1 MLLLLTMTQFINLL
15 FYTQLFPLNW
25 RCICHHIYFQTL
37 TKFTRTRHFS
47 HRNVVFLRVIQFRLI
62 KPSETHLNHV
72 VPSVPLPLQFFH
84 TTNTFQLKWTS
95 CCLFFF
101 FFFQCI
107 VGILSCTLLFFSL
120 ILKHPL
126 ISIFLYYFP
135 YFFNFLFSSWA
146 KFQCQFFAF
155 SFSTFISWDNYWS
168 RAIMCRPSLA
178 SLLHCLVSFS
188 CFVFFIA
195 LIKFTHSLCYLI
207 TTWKLWRIQ

>member
-15 FYTQLFPLNW
+15 FYTQLFPPNW

-37 TKFTRTRHFS
+37 TKFTITRHFS

-101 FFFQCI
+101 FFFFNALSVFFRVLFYFFLSSSNIHWYQFSCI
-107 VGILSCTLLFFSL
+107 IY
-120 ILKHPL
+120 H
-126 ISIFLYYFP
+126 IFLIFC
-135 YFFNFLFSSWA
+135 FLLELNFSANFLRSL
-146 KFQCQFFAF
+146 FQ
-155 SFSTFISWDNYWS
+155 
-168 RAIMCRPSLA
+168 
-178 SLLHCLVSFS
+178 LLSHEIIIDLEPLCV
-188 CFVFFIA
+188 A
-195 LIKFTHSLCYLI
+195 LLCHPYY
-207 TTWKLWRIQ
+207 TV